1 MTHPNWETA
10 LSDVPEILLTDPAV
24 LHDPFTA
31 YGPAREQSP
40 VGKLVAP
47 GFGPMWAVLRH
58 EEARKMLSDPRFAL
72 GPNSYPRLDIPDH
85 CRPYMRTMQETEGPE
100 HLRLRRLVAP
110 AFTPRRAN
118 ALRPGIERIV
128 DALLDDLA
136 GEDRIDLV
144 TDFARPLP
152 VDVIC
157 ALVGIP
163 ETDRPRWREYG
174 TAVAA
179 GDGPGLM
186 KVIPG
191 IVEDS
196 LAAIAHR
203 ELEPAEDVVS
213 QLLRLRAEDGDR
225 LSETELVALV
235 WQLVLG
241 GQVPGNLIANSVETL
256 FDHPDQLADL
266 RENPKLVPGAVEELM
281 RWRSPQLLTIPRFT
295 TEDVRIGDVLIP
307 EGEPVTVAIAAANR
321 DPRAFPEPDVFD
333 IRRAA
338 GPAWHLAFAHGPHFC
353 LGASLARVETEVALA
368 ALLRRFPGLALAD
381 GPLRIPDPGTWR
393 LHALPVTLQAT
404 VAN

>member
-1 MTHPNWETA
+1 M
-10 LSDVPEILLTDPAV
+10 SDVPEILLTDPGV
-24 LHDPFTA
+24 LNDPFTA
-31 YGPAREQSP
+31 YGPARERSP
-40 VGKLVAP
+40 VAKLVAP

-58 EEARKMLSDPRFAL
+58 EQARKMLSDPRFAL
-72 GPNSYPRLDIPDH
+72 SQASYQRMEIPEH
-85 CRPYMRTMQETEGPE
+85 CRPYMRTMQEVEGPE

-110 AFTPRRAN
+110 AFTPRRAS

-128 DALLDDLA
+128 DGLLDGFA
-136 GEDRIDLV
+136 GRDRIDLV

-152 VDVIC
+152 IDTIC

-163 ETDRPRWREYG
+163 EGDRPRWREYG
-174 TAVAA
+174 TAIAA
-179 GDGPGLM
+179 GDGAGLM
-186 KVIPG
+186 KAVPG

-203 ELEPAEDVVS
+203 KLEPGEDVVS
-213 QLLRLRAEDGDR
+213 ELLRIQAEDGDR

-241 GQVPGNLIANSVETL
+241 GQVPGNLIANSVEAL
-256 FDHPDQLADL
+256 FAHPAQLAEL
-266 RENPKLVPGAVEELM
+266 REDPALMPGAVEELM
-281 RWRSPQLLTIPRFT
+281 RWCSPQLLTVPRLT

-321 DPRAFPEPDVFD
+321 DPRAFPEPEVFD

-353 LGASLARVETEVALA
+353 LGAALARVQTEVALT
-368 ALLRRFPGLALAD
+368 ALLRRFPDLAPAD
-381 GPLRIPDPGTWR
+381 GPSRIPDPGTWR
-393 LHALPVTLQAT
+393 LHTLPVTLHAP

>member
-1 MTHPNWETA
+1 MP
-10 LSDVPEILLTDPAV
+10 DIPEILLTDPEV

-31 YGPAREQSP
+31 YGPVRERSP
-40 VGKLVAP
+40 VAKLVAP

-72 GPNSYPRLDIPDH
+72 GANSYQRLDVPDH
-85 CRPYMRTMQETEGPE
+85 CRPYLRTMQEVEGPE
-100 HLRLRRLVAP
+100 HLRLRRLVSP
-110 AFTPRRAN
+110 AFTPRRAD

-128 DALLDDLA
+128 DGLLDGLA
-136 GEDRIDLV
+136 EEDRVDLV

-163 ETDRPRWREYG
+163 EADRPRWREYG

-179 GDGPGLM
+179 GDGAALM
-186 KVIPG
+186 KAVPG
-191 IVEDS
+191 IVEGS

-203 ELEPAEDVVS
+203 KLEPADDIVS
-213 QLLRLRAEDGDR
+213 QLLRVQAEDGDR

-241 GQVPGNLIANSVETL
+241 GQVPGNLIANSIETL
-256 FDHPDQLADL
+256 FAHPRQLAEL
-266 RENPKLVPGAVEELM
+266 RADPALMAGAVEELM
-281 RWRSPQLLTIPRFT
+281 RWRSPQLLTIPRYT
-295 TEDVRIGDVLIP
+295 TEEVRIGDVLIP
-307 EGEPVTVAIAAANR
+307 EGEPVTVAIAAVNR
-321 DPRAFPEPDVFD
+321 DPKAFHEPDVFD

-353 LGASLARVETEVALA
+353 LGASLARVQTEVALN
-368 ALLRRFPGLALAD
+368 ALLRRFPGLALMD
-381 GPLRIPDPGTWR
+381 GPPRIPDPGAWR
-393 LHALPVTLQAT
+393 LHALPATLHAP